1 MRVVIDYLQ
10 STQLHVIIY
19 NITVLHSDLYPQSLP
34 LGHFHLKTGMG
45 FMHGRK
51 TEALKCM
58 SCPIKHCPCVNI
70 HGGGAQWTVRG
81 EPCLGPAMM
90 RALETQTATKSV
102 KMGIC
107 GTNKR
112 EVVGELCRG
121 NQLWEAEQGGLGSR
135 ALPIQERMQHMGN
148 HEWVTEAGDA
158 GTWKQEGTGR
168 VLRCP
173 GEGHR
178 CTRYRS

>member
-19 NITVLHSDLYPQSLP
+19 NITVLHSDLYTQSLP

-70 HGGGAQWTVRG
+70 HGGGCTMNSQG
-81 EPCLGPAMM
+81 
-90 RALETQTATKSV
+90 RALS
-102 KMGIC
+102 
-107 GTNKR
+107 
-112 EVVGELCRG
+112 
-121 NQLWEAEQGGLGSR
+121 GSSHD
-135 ALPIQERMQHMGN
+135 ES
-148 HEWVTEAGDA
+148 AGDPNSDKECED
-158 GTWKQEGTGR
+158 GDLWD
-168 VLRCP
+168 
-173 GEGHR
+173 
-178 CTRYRS
+178 